1 MTNSNIDSPLHPL
14 EKSIL
19 EALFGHKRQSLEEL
33 AKDTRLGIDQ
43 IRRGIEWLKLKGLIR
58 LDEMSSISLGSSGYQ
73 AIKQGLPERRL
84 VDYLKNGKNLIQE
97 ISSSGFFSQKE
108 SHSAFRYAKQNNWI
122 EQQRNSV
129 GEKRLVRTL
138 AADDHSAEEK
148 LLKKLTT
155 QENLKMS
162 DLTPEEM
169 KAFNSLKS
177 RDPDYVRE
185 EKLPTEIT
193 ITLLEQGKRA
203 LSSVAEAGSG
213 PHHHTQDQVLD
224 GRKVPTVIPTN
235 PPPID
240 VQAPV
245 RSLFPGR
252 KHPIANLIDEVSE
265 IFVGLGFTE
274 IEGTVTQSSFWN
286 FDALFTPQGHPA
298 REMQDTFY
306 LSKIKQD
313 RFATEDQVYEISKA
327 HKYGWK
333 YEWNIDD
340 ARGIVLRTHTTAVT
354 IKYLADNK
362 PENARIFSI
371 GRVFRNE
378 KVSYKHLAEFT
389 QIEGIVTGNNVS
401 LQDLM
406 GLQLQFYARLGIKN
420 IKFWPT
426 FFPYTEPSLQSMIY
440 NEKLEKWVELFGMG
454 VFRPQ
459 VTKALGIRNPVLAWG
474 GGLERIAMLRFGLT
488 DVRDLYEN
496 KLGWLRTI
504 PRCQL

>member
-1 MTNSNIDSPLHPL
+1 MINGNNNPPLHSL

-19 EALFGHKRQSLEEL
+19 EALVGRNAKSIEEL
-33 AKDTRLGIDQ
+33 AKATRLGIDQ
-43 IRRGIEWLKLKGLIR
+43 IRRGIEWLKLKGFIHLN
-58 LDEMSSISLGSSGYQ
+58 EVSSVSLGTSGYL

-84 VDYLKNGKNLIQE
+84 VDYLRNGKNRIQE
-97 ISSSGFFSQKE
+97 IWNSGFFSRNE

-122 EQQRNSV
+122 EQQRDSV
-129 GEKRLVRTL
+129 GEKRLVRMP
-138 AADDHSAEEK
+138 AADNKSIEEK
-148 LLKKLTT
+148 LLNKLWE

-162 DLTPEEM
+162 DLTSEELN
-169 KAFNSLKS
+169 AFNSLKS
-177 RDPDYVRE
+177 RDPGYVRE
-185 EKLPTEIT
+185 HKLPTETTVT
-193 ITLLEQGKRA
+193 ILEAGKRA
-203 LSSVAEAGSG
+203 LSAVADGEMKAEVLAERKISVGK
-213 PHHHTQDQVLD
+213 L
-224 GRKVPTVIPTN
+224 N
-235 PPPID
+235 FNLPPLD

-245 RSLFPGR
+245 RYLFPGR
-252 KHPIANLIDEVSE
+252 KHPIVNLIDEVSE

-274 IEGTVTQSSFWN
+274 IEGPITQTSFWN
-286 FDALFTPQGHPA
+286 FDALFTPQDHPA
-298 REMQDTFY
+298 REVQDTFY
-306 LSKIKQD
+306 LSQIEQD
-313 RFATEDQVYEISKA
+313 KFAAEDQVHKISSA
-327 HKYGWK
+327 HKEGWK
-333 YEWNIDD
+333 YEWNIED
-340 ARGIVLRTHTTAVT
+340 AKRIVLRTHTTAVT

-389 QIEGIVTGNNVS
+389 QVEGIVTGRKVT
-401 LQDLM
+401 LRDLL
-406 GLQLQFYARLGIKN
+406 GLQLEFYARLGIKK

-459 VTKALGIRNPVLAWG
+459 VTKALGIKNPVLAWG

-496 KLGWLRTI
+496 KLGWLRSI

>member
-1 MTNSNIDSPLHPL
+1 MTSSNTNSPLHPL

-19 EALFGHKRQSLEEL
+19 EALVGRNRQSIEEL
-33 AKDTRLGIDQ
+33 AKDTLLGIDQ
-43 IRRGIEWLKLKGLIR
+43 IRRGIEWLKLKGLIH
-58 LDEMSSISLGSSGYQ
+58 LDEMSSISLGTSGYQ

-84 VDYLKNGKNLIQE
+84 VDYLKNGKDRIQE
-97 ISSSGFFSQKE
+97 ISNSGFFSQKE

-122 EQQRNSV
+122 EQQRDSI
-129 GEKRLVRTL
+129 GEKRLVRML
-138 AADDHSAEEK
+138 AADNKSAEEK
-148 LLKKLTT
+148 LLNKLGE

-162 DLTPEEM
+162 DLTSDEM
-169 KAFNSLKS
+169 NAFNSLKS
-177 RDPDYVRE
+177 RDPGYVRE
-185 EKLPTEIT
+185 DKLPNETT
-193 ITLLEQGKRA
+193 VTLLEPGKRV
-203 LSSVAEAGSG
+203 LSSVAEAGLM
-213 PHHHTQDQVLD
+213 VE
-224 GRKVPTVIPTN
+224 VPTERKAPTGKFKSVN
-235 PPPID
+235 LPPMD

-252 KHPIANLIDEVSE
+252 KHPMANLIDEISE

-274 IEGTVTQSSFWN
+274 IEGPITQSSFWN
-286 FDALFTPQGHPA
+286 FDALFTPQDHPA
-298 REMQDTFY
+298 REIQDTFY
-306 LSKIKQD
+306 LAQIKQD
-313 RFATEDQVYEISKA
+313 KFATEDQVHKISSA
-327 HKYGWK
+327 HKDGWK

-340 ARGIVLRTHTTAVT
+340 AKGIVLRTHTTAVT

-378 KVSYKHLAEFT
+378 KVSNKHLAEFT
-389 QIEGIVTGNNVS
+389 QIEGIVTGSKVS

-406 GLQLQFYARLGIKN
+406 GLQLEFYARLGIKK

-459 VTKALGIRNPVLAWG
+459 VTKALGIHNPVLAWG

-488 DVRDLYEN
+488 DVRDLYQN
-496 KLGWLRTI
+496 KLGWLRSI

>member
-1 MTNSNIDSPLHPL
+1 MTNSNTDSPLHPL

-19 EALFGHKRQSLEEL
+19 EALVGRNRQSIEEL

-43 IRRGIEWLKLKGLIR
+43 IRRGIEWLKLKGLIHV
-58 LDEMSSISLGSSGYQ
+58 DEMSSISLGTSGYQ

-84 VDYLKNGKNLIQE
+84 ADYLKNGKNRIQE
-97 ISSSGFFSQKE
+97 ISNSGFFSQKE

-122 EQQRNSV
+122 EQQRDSI
-129 GEKRLVRTL
+129 GEKRLVRML
-138 AADDHSAEEK
+138 AADNKSAEEK
-148 LLKKLTT
+148 LLNKLGE

-162 DLTPEEM
+162 DLTSEEM
-169 KAFNSLKS
+169 NAFNSLKS
-177 RDPDYVRE
+177 RDPGYVRE
-185 EKLPTEIT
+185 DKLPNEIT
-193 ITLLEQGKRA
+193 VTLLEPGKKA
-203 LSSVAEAGSG
+203 LSSVAESG
-213 PHHHTQDQVLD
+213 LMLEVLTQ
-224 GRKVPTVIPTN
+224 RKAPTGKFKSTN
-235 PPPID
+235 LPPMD

-252 KHPIANLIDEVSE
+252 KHPMANLIDEISE

-274 IEGTVTQSSFWN
+274 IEGPITQSSFWN
-286 FDALFTPQGHPA
+286 FDALFTPQDHPA

-306 LSKIKQD
+306 LAQIKQD
-313 RFATEDQVYEISKA
+313 KFATEDQVHKISSA
-327 HKYGWK
+327 HKDGWK

-340 ARGIVLRTHTTAVT
+340 AKGIVLRTHTTAVT

-389 QIEGIVTGNNVS
+389 QIEGIVTGGKVS

-406 GLQLQFYARLGIKN
+406 GLQLEFYARLGIKK

-459 VTKALGIRNPVLAWG
+459 VTKALGIHNPVLAWG

-488 DVRDLYEN
+488 DVRDLYRN
-496 KLGWLRTI
+496 KLGWLRSI

>member
-1 MTNSNIDSPLHPL
+1 MINSNNNLPLHPL

-19 EALFGHKRQSLEEL
+19 EALVGLNGKSIEEL
-33 AKDTRLGIDQ
+33 AKATRLGIDQ
-43 IRRGIEWLKLKGLIR
+43 IRRGIEWLKLKGLIH
-58 LDEMSSISLGSSGYQ
+58 LDEVSSVSLGTSGYL

-84 VDYLKNGKNLIQE
+84 VDYLRNGKNRIEE
-97 ISSSGFFSQKE
+97 IWNTGFFSRKE

-122 EQQRNSV
+122 EQQRDSV
-129 GEKRLVRTL
+129 GEKRLVRML
-138 AADDHSAEEK
+138 AADNKSIEEK
-148 LLKKLTT
+148 LLNKLWE
-155 QENLKMS
+155 QENLKMT
-162 DLTPEEM
+162 DLTSEEL

-177 RDPDYVRE
+177 RDPGYVRE
-185 EKLPTEIT
+185 HKLPNESSVT
-193 ITLLEQGKRA
+193 ILDAGKRA
-203 LSSVAEAGSG
+203 LSSVADGDMKAE
-213 PHHHTQDQVLD
+213 VLAEKKISI
-224 GRKVPTVIPTN
+224 GKLNVN
-235 PPPID
+235 LPPMD
-240 VQAPV
+240 VQAPA
-245 RSLFPGR
+245 RYLFPGR
-252 KHPIANLIDEVSE
+252 KHPIVDLIDEVSE

-274 IEGTVTQSSFWN
+274 IEGPITQTSFWN
-286 FDALFTPQGHPA
+286 FDALFTPQDHPA
-298 REMQDTFY
+298 RDLQDTFY
-306 LSKIKQD
+306 LSQIKQD
-313 RFATEDQVYEISKA
+313 KFAAEDQVHKISSA
-327 HKYGWK
+327 HKEGWK
-333 YEWNIDD
+333 YEWNIED
-340 ARGIVLRTHTTAVT
+340 AKRIVLRTHTTAVT

-389 QIEGIVTGNNVS
+389 QVEGIVTGRKVT
-401 LQDLM
+401 LRDLL
-406 GLQLQFYARLGIKN
+406 GLQLEFYARLGIKK

-459 VTKALGIRNPVLAWG
+459 VTKALGLKNLVLAWG

-496 KLGWLRTI
+496 KLGWLRSI

>member
-1 MTNSNIDSPLHPL
+1 MINSNNNPPLHPL

-19 EALFGHKRQSLEEL
+19 EALVGRNGKSIEEL
-33 AKDTRLGIDQ
+33 AKATRLGIDQ
-43 IRRGIEWLKLKGLIR
+43 IRRGIEWLKLKGLIH
-58 LDEMSSISLGSSGYQ
+58 LDEVSSVSLGTSGYL

-84 VDYLKNGKNLIQE
+84 VDYLRNGKNRIEE
-97 ISSSGFFSQKE
+97 IWNSGFFSQKE

-122 EQQRNSV
+122 VQQRDSV
-129 GEKRLVRTL
+129 GEKRLVRML
-138 AADDHSAEEK
+138 AADNKSNEEK
-148 LLKKLTT
+148 LLNKLKE

-162 DLTPEEM
+162 DLTSEELNT
-169 KAFNSLKS
+169 FNSLKS
-177 RDPDYVRE
+177 RDPGYVRE
-185 EKLPTEIT
+185 HKLPNETT
-193 ITLLEQGKRA
+193 VTLLEAGKRA
-203 LSSVAEAGSG
+203 LSAVADVDMKAEVLAERKISAGKLSVE
-213 PHHHTQDQVLD
+213 L
-224 GRKVPTVIPTN
+224 
-235 PPPID
+235 PPMD

-245 RSLFPGR
+245 RYLFPGR
-252 KHPIANLIDEVSE
+252 KHPIVNLIAEVSE

-274 IEGTVTQSSFWN
+274 IEGPIAQTSFWN
-286 FDALFTPQGHPA
+286 FDALFTPQDHPA
-298 REMQDTFY
+298 REVQDTFY
-306 LSKIKQD
+306 LSQIKQD
-313 RFATEDQVYEISKA
+313 KFATEDQVHKISSA
-327 HKYGWK
+327 HKEGWK
-333 YEWNIDD
+333 YEWNIED
-340 ARGIVLRTHTTAVT
+340 AKGIVLRTHTTAVT

-389 QIEGIVTGNNVS
+389 QVEGIVTGRKVT

-406 GLQLQFYARLGIKN
+406 GLQLEFYARLGIRK

-459 VTKALGIRNPVLAWG
+459 VTKSLGLKNPVLAWG
-474 GGLERIAMLRFGLT
+474 GGLERIAMLRYGLT

-496 KLGWLRTI
+496 KLAWLRSI

>member
-1 MTNSNIDSPLHPL
+1 MTNSKTDSPLHPL

-19 EALFGHKRQSLEEL
+19 EALVGRNRQSIEEL

-43 IRRGIEWLKLKGLIR
+43 IRRGIEWLKLKGLIH
-58 LDEMSSISLGSSGYQ
+58 LDEMSSISLGTSGYQ

-84 VDYLKNGKNLIQE
+84 VDYLKNGKNRIQE
-97 ISSSGFFSQKE
+97 ISNSGFFSQKE

-122 EQQRNSV
+122 EQQRDSI
-129 GEKRLVRTL
+129 GEKRLVRML
-138 AADDHSAEEK
+138 AADNKSAEEK
-148 LLKKLTT
+148 LLNKLGE

-162 DLTPEEM
+162 DLTSEEM
-169 KAFNSLKS
+169 NAFNSLKS
-177 RDPDYVRE
+177 RDPGYVRE
-185 EKLPTEIT
+185 DKLPNETT
-193 ITLLEQGKRA
+193 VTLLEPGKMA
-203 LSSVAEAGSG
+203 LTSVAEAGLMVE
-213 PHHHTQDQVLD
+213 VLTE
-224 GRKVPTVIPTN
+224 RKAPTGKFKSVN
-235 PPPID
+235 LPPMD

-252 KHPIANLIDEVSE
+252 KHPLANLIDEISE

-274 IEGTVTQSSFWN
+274 IEGPITQSSFWN
-286 FDALFTPQGHPA
+286 FDALFTPQDHPA

-306 LSKIKQD
+306 LAHIKQGK
-313 RFATEDQVYEISKA
+313 FATEDQVHKISRA
-327 HKYGWK
+327 HKDGWK
-333 YEWNIDD
+333 YEWNIED
-340 ARGIVLRTHTTAVT
+340 AKGIVLRTHTTAVT

-389 QIEGIVTGNNVS
+389 QIEGIVTGSKVS

-406 GLQLQFYARLGIKN
+406 GLQLEFYARLGIKK
-420 IKFWPT
+420 IKFWPS

-459 VTKALGIRNPVLAWG
+459 VTRALGIHNPVLAWG

-496 KLGWLRTI
+496 KLGWLRSI

>member
-1 MTNSNIDSPLHPL
+1 MTNSKTDSPLHPL

-19 EALFGHKRQSLEEL
+19 EALVGRNRQSIEEL

-43 IRRGIEWLKLKGLIR
+43 IRRGIEWLKLKGLIH
-58 LDEMSSISLGSSGYQ
+58 LDEMSSISLGTSGYQ

-84 VDYLKNGKNLIQE
+84 VDYLKNGKNRIQE
-97 ISSSGFFSQKE
+97 ISNSGFFSQKE

-122 EQQRNSV
+122 EQQRDSI
-129 GEKRLVRTL
+129 GEKRLVRML
-138 AADDHSAEEK
+138 AADNKSAEEK
-148 LLKKLTT
+148 LLNKLGE

-162 DLTPEEM
+162 DLTSEEM
-169 KAFNSLKS
+169 NAFNSLKS
-177 RDPDYVRE
+177 RDPGYVRE
-185 EKLPTEIT
+185 DKLPNETT
-193 ITLLEQGKRA
+193 VTLLEPGKMA
-203 LSSVAEAGSG
+203 LTSVAEAGLMVE
-213 PHHHTQDQVLD
+213 VLTE
-224 GRKVPTVIPTN
+224 RKAPTGKFKSVN
-235 PPPID
+235 LPPMD

-252 KHPIANLIDEVSE
+252 KHPLANLIDEISE

-274 IEGTVTQSSFWN
+274 IEGPITQSSFWN
-286 FDALFTPQGHPA
+286 FDALFTPQDHPA

-306 LSKIKQD
+306 LAHIKQGK
-313 RFATEDQVYEISKA
+313 FATEDQVHKISRA
-327 HKYGWK
+327 HKDGWK
-333 YEWNIDD
+333 YEWNIED
-340 ARGIVLRTHTTAVT
+340 AKGIVLRTHTTAVT

-389 QIEGIVTGNNVS
+389 QIEGIVTGSKVS

-406 GLQLQFYARLGIKN
+406 GLQLEFYARLGIKK
-420 IKFWPT
+420 IKFWPS

-459 VTKALGIRNPVLAWG
+459 VTRALGIHNPVLAWG

-488 DVRDLYEN
+488 DVRDLYQN
-496 KLGWLRTI
+496 KLGWLRSI

>member
-1 MTNSNIDSPLHPL
+1 MTNSNTDSPLHPL

-19 EALFGHKRQSLEEL
+19 EALVGRNRQSIEEL

-43 IRRGIEWLKLKGLIR
+43 IRRGIEWLKLKGLIH
-58 LDEMSSISLGSSGYQ
+58 LDEMSSISLGTSGYQ

-84 VDYLKNGKNLIQE
+84 VDYLKNGKNRIQE
-97 ISSSGFFSQKE
+97 ISNSGFFSQKE

-122 EQQRNSV
+122 EQQRDSI
-129 GEKRLVRTL
+129 GEKRLVRML
-138 AADDHSAEEK
+138 AADNKSAEEK
-148 LLKKLTT
+148 LLNKLGE

-162 DLTPEEM
+162 DLTSEEM
-169 KAFNSLKS
+169 NAFNSLKS
-177 RDPDYVRE
+177 RDPGYVRE
-185 EKLPTEIT
+185 DKLPNETT
-193 ITLLEQGKRA
+193 VTLLEPGKRA
-203 LSSVAEAGSG
+203 LSSVAEAGLMVE
-213 PHHHTQDQVLD
+213 VLTE
-224 GRKVPTVIPTN
+224 RMAPTGKFKSVN
-235 PPPID
+235 LPPMD

-252 KHPIANLIDEVSE
+252 KHPMANLIDEISE

-274 IEGTVTQSSFWN
+274 IEGPITQSSFWN
-286 FDALFTPQGHPA
+286 FDALFTPQDHPA
-298 REMQDTFY
+298 REIQDTFY
-306 LSKIKQD
+306 LAQIKQD
-313 RFATEDQVYEISKA
+313 KFATEDQVHKISSA
-327 HKYGWK
+327 HKDGWK

-340 ARGIVLRTHTTAVT
+340 AKGIVLRTHTTAVT

-389 QIEGIVTGNNVS
+389 QIEGIVTGSKVS

-406 GLQLQFYARLGIKN
+406 GLQLEFYARLGIKK

-459 VTKALGIRNPVLAWG
+459 VTKALGIHNPVLAWG

-488 DVRDLYEN
+488 DVRDLYQN
-496 KLGWLRTI
+496 KLGWLRSI

>member
-1 MTNSNIDSPLHPL
+1 MINSNNNLPLHPL

-19 EALFGHKRQSLEEL
+19 EALVGRNGKSIEEL
-33 AKDTRLGIDQ
+33 AKATRLGIDQ
-43 IRRGIEWLKLKGLIR
+43 IRRGIEWLKLKGLIH
-58 LDEMSSISLGSSGYQ
+58 LDEVSSVSLGTSGYL

-84 VDYLKNGKNLIQE
+84 VDYLRNGKNRIEE
-97 ISSSGFFSQKE
+97 IWNTGFFSRKE

-122 EQQRNSV
+122 EQQRDSV
-129 GEKRLVRTL
+129 GEKRLVRML
-138 AADDHSAEEK
+138 AANNRSIEEK
-148 LLKKLTT
+148 LLNKLWE
-155 QENLKMS
+155 QENLKMT
-162 DLTPEEM
+162 DLTSEEL

-177 RDPDYVRE
+177 RDPGYVRE
-185 EKLPTEIT
+185 HKLPNESSVT
-193 ITLLEQGKRA
+193 ILDAGKRA
-203 LSSVAEAGSG
+203 LSSVADGDMKAE
-213 PHHHTQDQVLD
+213 VLAEKKISI
-224 GRKVPTVIPTN
+224 GKLN
-235 PPPID
+235 LNLPPMD
-240 VQAPV
+240 VQAPA
-245 RSLFPGR
+245 RYLFPGR
-252 KHPIANLIDEVSE
+252 KHPIVDLIDEVSE

-274 IEGTVTQSSFWN
+274 IEGPITQTSFWN
-286 FDALFTPQGHPA
+286 FDALFTPQDHPA
-298 REMQDTFY
+298 RDLQDTFY
-306 LSKIKQD
+306 LSQIKQEK
-313 RFATEDQVYEISKA
+313 FAAEDQVHKISSA
-327 HKYGWK
+327 HKGGWK
-333 YEWNIDD
+333 YEWNIED
-340 ARGIVLRTHTTAVT
+340 AKRIVLRTHTTAVT

-389 QIEGIVTGNNVS
+389 QVEGIVTGRKVT
-401 LQDLM
+401 LRDLL
-406 GLQLQFYARLGIKN
+406 GLQLEFYARLGIKK

-459 VTKALGIRNPVLAWG
+459 VTKALGLKNPVLAWG

-496 KLGWLRTI
+496 KLGWLRSI